1 MSQKNDSSHMA
12 RCWRCLSRLQSND
25 QHYKV
30 RLVKE
35 KIYLRWY
42 WWPPK
47 IMNRK
52 FIFLNLT
59 DTGQLFRTCTC
70 STWRSANL
78 RSSTASMES
87 SCPVLIRWLIE
98 MYYVCNIFH
107 STCWSNTLV
116 VLEIAS
122 TVLYVYLSN
131 SPASD
136 GCFIITI
143 SLLPNRH
150 RVPSLLR

>member
-52 FIFLNLT
+52 FIFLKLI

-70 STWRSANL
+70 STW
-78 RSSTASMES
+78 SSPPSLIIVYRQIFS
-87 SCPVLIRWLIE
+87 SIDQQQQQRIQGNSSGRARVQRGDRPTWDHRRHQWSPHAL
-98 MYYVCNIFH
+98 
-107 STCWSNTLV
+107 CWSGDSLRCTTCVIFFIQLV
-116 VLEIAS
+116 DQI
-122 TVLYVYLSN
+122 LS
-131 SPASD
+131 
-136 GCFIITI
+136 
-143 SLLPNRH
+143 
-150 RVPSLLR
+150 